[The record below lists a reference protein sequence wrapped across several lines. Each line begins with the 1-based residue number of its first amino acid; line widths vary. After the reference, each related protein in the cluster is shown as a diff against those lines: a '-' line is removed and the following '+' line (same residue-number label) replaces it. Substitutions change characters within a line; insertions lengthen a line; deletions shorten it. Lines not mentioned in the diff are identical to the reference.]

1 MILARGHNFSRKF
14 NLGFNVVLSKTIQ
27 RRIICLILYRSWLN
41 WLVTS
46 GGIISTAKNGNE
58 NRRRREIG
66 VDTGIWTP
74 ATLVGGGECSHNYG
88 IRWYWL
94 RRLLGWILPCRCFD
108 HETFFAILSMHD
120 WPIRKSVSGKFLEA
134 VRWELVPGL
143 PPALC
148 PFVLRLPVNISFP
161 LAATGSP
168 GMD

>member
-41 WLVTS
+41 WLVTN
-46 GGIISTAKNGNE
+46 GGIISTAKNGNDRLRKG
-58 NRRRREIG
+58 NRRRHRDLNPGHI
-66 VDTGIWTP
+66 
-74 ATLVGGGECSHNYG
+74 GGG
-88 IRWYWL
+88 RWVLSQLRHPMILAEAIVRLDPTLPLLWSWDFLRHPMYVWL
-94 RRLLGWILPCRCFD
+94 ANQKKR
-108 HETFFAILSMHD
+108 
-120 WPIRKSVSGKFLEA
+120 IRKGLEA